1 MLESSS
7 PRDRKPIL
15 AVFLSDAISLSG
27 NAIAAV
33 AIPWFVLDLT
43 GSPALT
49 GVTAFFTVLPTVIAL
64 FLGGTIVDRLG
75 FRTTSVIADLASGA
89 AVAAIPVLHLTVG
102 IEFWQLVVLVF
113 VGALLDAPGMTARES
128 LVPDLAELAGMRL
141 ERATGIV
148 QGIHRGS
155 LLVGAPLA
163 GGLITIIGPANVL
176 WLDAGTFLISAAIVR
191 IWAPNIRHRAEGET
205 PGRYVTE
212 LLEGLRFVFRDP
224 VIRAVTIT
232 VMLTNFLDAPLFAVT
247 LPVFAREAFGSAVQ
261 LGLMIGMFGA
271 LSLLGAIVFSII
283 GHRLPRRMTF
293 VVAFIFVSLPYL
305 VLSTLP
311 SFPVALAA
319 MALFGLASAPLNP
332 IINTVYYER
341 VPAAMRGRVLGLS
354 NAAAFA
360 TMPAGVLIAGFVI
373 EAIGVGNMLLATGL
387 CYLAITS
394 AGLLVPA
401 FREMERRPAGE
412 LQEDLGGDLG

>member
-1 MLESSS
+1 MPESSS
-7 PRDRKPIL
+7 ARDRKPLL
-15 AVFLSDAISLSG
+15 AVFVSDAISLSG
-27 NAIAAV
+27 NAVAVV
-33 AIPWFVLDLT
+33 AIPWFVLELT
-43 GSPALT
+43 GSAALT

-64 FLGGTIVDRLG
+64 FLGGAIVDRLG

-89 AVAAIPVLHLTVG
+89 TVAVIPALHLTVG

-113 VGALLDAPGMTARES
+113 LGALLDAPGMTARES

-163 GGLITIIGPANVL
+163 GGLIAIIGPANVL
-176 WLDAGTFLISAAIVR
+176 WLDAASFLVSAALMR
-191 IWAPNIRHRAEGET
+191 LFAPDIRHRAEGEA
-205 PGRYVTE
+205 PSRYVTE

-224 VIRAVTIT
+224 VIRAVTFT

-261 LGLMIGMFGA
+261 LGLMIGTFGG
-271 LSLLGAIVFSII
+271 LSLLGAIGFSVI
-283 GHRLPRRMTF
+283 GHRLPRRTTF
-293 VVAFIFVSLPYL
+293 VVSFIFVSLPYL

-311 SFPVALAA
+311 SLAVAIAA

-341 VPAAMRGRVLGLS
+341 VPASMRGRVLGLS

-360 TMPAGVLIAGFVI
+360 TMPAGALIAGFLI
-373 EAIGVGNMLLATGL
+373 EAIGVGNMLLVTGL

-401 FREMERRPAGE
+401 FREMERPA
-412 LQEDLGGDLG
+412 LQKDLGGDLG

>member
-7 PRDRKPIL
+7 ARDRKPIL

-113 VGALLDAPGMTARES
+113 LGALLDAPGMTARES

-148 QGIHRGS
+148 QGIH
-155 LLVGAPLA
+155 PLSVQPTSS
-163 GGLITIIGPANVL
+163 G
-176 WLDAGTFLISAAIVR
+176 W
-191 IWAPNIRHRAEGET
+191 T
-205 PGRYVTE
+205 PGLFSSRRRSCASGRRTS
-212 LLEGLRFVFRDP
+212 G
-224 VIRAVTIT
+224 T
-232 VMLTNFLDAPLFAVT
+232 APKAK
-247 LPVFAREAFGSAVQ
+247 
-261 LGLMIGMFGA
+261 
-271 LSLLGAIVFSII
+271 
-283 GHRLPRRMTF
+283 HR
-293 VVAFIFVSLPYL
+293 VA
-305 VLSTLP
+305 T
-311 SFPVALAA
+311 
-319 MALFGLASAPLNP
+319 
-332 IINTVYYER
+332 
-341 VPAAMRGRVLGLS
+341 
-354 NAAAFA
+354 
-360 TMPAGVLIAGFVI
+360 
-373 EAIGVGNMLLATGL
+373 
-387 CYLAITS
+387 
-394 AGLLVPA
+394 
-401 FREMERRPAGE
+401 
-412 LQEDLGGDLG
+412 

>member
-1 MLESSS
+1 MPESSS
-7 PRDRKPIL
+7 ARDRKPLL
-15 AVFLSDAISLSG
+15 AVFVSDAISLSG
-27 NAIAAV
+27 NAVAVV
-33 AIPWFVLDLT
+33 AIPWFVLELT
-43 GSPALT
+43 GSAALT

-113 VGALLDAPGMTARES
+113 LGALLDAPGMTARES

-155 LLVGAPLA
+155 LLAGAPLA
-163 GGLITIIGPANVL
+163 GGLIAIIGPANVL
-176 WLDAGTFLISAAIVR
+176 WLDAGSFLVSAVIVR
-191 IWAPNIRHRAEGET
+191 VFAPDVRHRAEGEA

-224 VIRAVTIT
+224 VIRAVTLT

-247 LPVFAREAFGSAVQ
+247 LPVFARDAFGSAVQ
-261 LGLMIGMFGA
+261 LGLMIGTFGG
-271 LSLLGAIVFSII
+271 LSLLGAVVFSVI
-283 GHRLPRRMTF
+283 GHRLPRRLTF

-311 SFPVALAA
+311 SLPLAIAA

-341 VPAAMRGRVLGLS
+341 VPADMRGRVLGLS

-360 TMPAGVLIAGFVI
+360 TMPAGALMAGFLI
-373 EAIGVGNMLLATGL
+373 EAIGVGNMLLVTGL

-401 FREMERRPAGE
+401 FREMERPA
-412 LQEDLGGDLG
+412 LQKDLGGDLG

>member
-1 MLESSS
+1 MPESSS
-7 PRDRKPIL
+7 ARDRKPLL
-15 AVFLSDAISLSG
+15 AVFVSDAISLSG
-27 NAIAAV
+27 NAVAVV
-33 AIPWFVLDLT
+33 AIPWFVLELT
-43 GSPALT
+43 GSAALT

-64 FLGGTIVDRLG
+64 FLGGAIVDRLG

-89 AVAAIPVLHLTVG
+89 TVAVIPALHLTVG
-102 IEFWQLVVLVF
+102 IEFWQLVMLVF
-113 VGALLDAPGMTARES
+113 LGALLDAPGMTARES

-163 GGLITIIGPANVL
+163 GGLIAIIGPANVL
-176 WLDAGTFLISAAIVR
+176 WLDAASFLVSAALMR
-191 IWAPNIRHRAEGET
+191 LFAPDIRHRAEGEA
-205 PGRYVTE
+205 PSRYVTE

-224 VIRAVTIT
+224 VIRAVTFT

-261 LGLMIGMFGA
+261 LGLMIGTFGG
-271 LSLLGAIVFSII
+271 LSLLGAIGFSVI
-283 GHRLPRRMTF
+283 GHRLPRRTTF
-293 VVAFIFVSLPYL
+293 VVSFIFVSLPYL

-311 SFPVALAA
+311 SLAVAIAA

-341 VPAAMRGRVLGLS
+341 VPASMRGRVLGLS

-360 TMPAGVLIAGFVI
+360 TMPAGALIAGFLI
-373 EAIGVGNMLLATGL
+373 EAIGVGNMLLVTGL

-401 FREMERRPAGE
+401 FREMERPA
-412 LQEDLGGDLG
+412 LQKDLGGDLG

>member
-1 MLESSS
+1 MPESSS
-7 PRDRKPIL
+7 ARDRKPIL

-27 NAIAAV
+27 NAVAVV
-33 AIPWFVLDLT
+33 AIPWFVLELT
-43 GSPALT
+43 GSAALT

-64 FLGGTIVDRLG
+64 FFGGAIVDRLG

-89 AVAAIPVLHLTVG
+89 TVAVIPALHLTVG

-113 VGALLDAPGMTARES
+113 LGALLDAPGMTARES

-155 LLVGAPLA
+155 LLAGAPLA
-163 GGLITIIGPANVL
+163 GGLIAIIGPANVL
-176 WLDAGTFLISAAIVR
+176 WLDAGSFLVSAALVR
-191 IWAPNIRHRAEGET
+191 LFAPDIRHRAEGEA

-212 LLEGLRFVFRDP
+212 LREGLRFVFRDP
-224 VIRAVTIT
+224 VIRAVTFT
-232 VMLTNFLDAPLFAVT
+232 VMLTNFLDAPLFGVT
-247 LPVFAREAFGSAVQ
+247 MPVFAREAFGSAVQ
-261 LGLMIGMFGA
+261 LGLMIGTFGG
-271 LSLLGAIVFSII
+271 LSLLGAVVFSVI
-283 GHRLPRRMTF
+283 GHRLPRRITF

-305 VLSTLP
+305 ILSTLP
-311 SFPVALAA
+311 SFPVAIAA

-341 VPAAMRGRVLGLS
+341 VPASMRGRVFGLS

-360 TMPAGVLIAGFVI
+360 TMPAGALVAGFLI
-373 EAIGVGNMLLATGL
+373 EAIGVGNMLLVTGL

-401 FREMERRPAGE
+401 FREMERPATLE
-412 LQEDLGGDLG
+412 KDLGGDFG

>member
-7 PRDRKPIL
+7 ARDRRPLL

-27 NAIAAV
+27 NAVAVV
-33 AIPWFVLDLT
+33 AIPWFVLELT
-43 GSPALT
+43 GSAALT

-64 FLGGTIVDRLG
+64 FLGGAIVDRLG

-89 AVAAIPVLHLTVG
+89 TVAVIPALHLTVG

-113 VGALLDAPGMTARES
+113 LGALLDAPGMTARES

-163 GGLITIIGPANVL
+163 GGLIAIIGPANVL
-176 WLDAGTFLISAAIVR
+176 WLDASSFLVSAALMR
-191 IWAPNIRHRAEGET
+191 LFAPDIRHRTEGA
-205 PGRYVTE
+205 PSRYVTE

-224 VIRAVTIT
+224 VIRAVTFT

-261 LGLMIGMFGA
+261 LGLMIGTFGG
-271 LSLLGAIVFSII
+271 LSLLGAIVFSVI
-283 GHRLPRRMTF
+283 GHRLPRRTTF
-293 VVAFIFVSLPYL
+293 VVSFIFVSLPYL
-305 VLSTLP
+305 VLSMLP
-311 SFPVALAA
+311 SLGVAIAA

-341 VPAAMRGRVLGLS
+341 VPASMRGRVLGLS

-360 TMPAGVLIAGFVI
+360 TMPAGALIAGFLI
-373 EAIGVGNMLLATGL
+373 EAIGVGSMLLVTGL

-401 FREMERRPAGE
+401 FREMERPA
-412 LQEDLGGDLG
+412 LQKDLRGDLG

>member
-1 MLESSS
+1 MPESSS
-7 PRDRKPIL
+7 ARDRKPIL

-27 NAIAAV
+27 NAAALV
-33 AIPWFVLDLT
+33 AIPWFVLELT
-43 GSPALT
+43 GSAALT

-64 FLGGTIVDRLG
+64 FLGGAIVDRLG
-75 FRTTSVIADLASGA
+75 FRTTSVLADLASGA

-113 VGALLDAPGMTARES
+113 LGALLDAPGTTARES
-128 LVPDLAELAGMRL
+128 LVPDLAEVAGMRL

-155 LLVGAPLA
+155 LLAGAPLA
-163 GGLITIIGPANVL
+163 GGLIAIMGPANVL
-176 WLDAGTFLISAAIVR
+176 WLDAGSFLVSAALVR
-191 IWAPNIRHRAEGET
+191 FWAPDIRHRAEGEP

-224 VIRAVTIT
+224 VIRAVTFT
-232 VMLTNFLDAPLFAVT
+232 VMLTNFLDAPLFSVT
-247 LPVFAREAFGSAVQ
+247 MPVFAREAFGSAVQ
-261 LGLMIGMFGA
+261 LGLMIGTFGG
-271 LSLLGAIVFSII
+271 LSLLGAVVFSVI

-305 VLSTLP
+305 ILSTLP
-311 SFPVALAA
+311 SLPLAVAA

-341 VPAAMRGRVLGLS
+341 VPASMRGRVLGLS

-360 TMPAGVLIAGFVI
+360 TMPAGALAAGFLI
-373 EAIGVGNMLLATGL
+373 EGIGVGNMLLVTGL

-401 FREMERRPAGE
+401 FREMERRPA